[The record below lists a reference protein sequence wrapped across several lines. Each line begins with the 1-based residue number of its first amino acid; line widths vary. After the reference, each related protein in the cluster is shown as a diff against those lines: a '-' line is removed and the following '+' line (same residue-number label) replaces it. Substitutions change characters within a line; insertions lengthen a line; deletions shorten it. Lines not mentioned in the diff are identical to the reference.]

1 MEREKWPVKMKVQQ
15 KNQKVVILE
24 VKFKLSINGTITD
37 GRNVDTFAIQ
47 ETLDTQWRGH
57 LVTAHRTA

>member
-47 ETLDTQWRGH
+47 ETLDTQRRGH